1 MICYNCGCR
10 LTEHDFCTGCGV
22 DVSGYKKIM
31 YMSNRLYNDG
41 LEKAAV
47 RDLSG
52 AIVSLKQS
60 LKFNKNNIDARNLLG
75 LVYFETGEAI
85 SALGQWV
92 ISKNLRPNKN
102 IADDYI
108 DMLQSNQ
115 TRLDSLN
122 QTIKSIIRHCCTAI
136 RTARIWQSYS

>member
-47 RDLSG
+47 RDLPG

-60 LKFNKNNIDARNLLG
+60 LKFNKNNIDARNLSG

-92 ISKNLRPNKN
+92 ISKNLRPNKKHA
-102 IADDYI
+102 IAIPMITPSPTFKRVDAP
-108 DMLQSNQ
+108 
-115 TRLDSLN
+115 LDSL
-122 QTIKSIIRHCCTAI
+122 TFTGCMIVSFPL
-136 RTARIWQSYS
+136 